1 MVEGSTRIALRDG
14 QVEHLLAQAAVVLQ
28 IRPTAREFHEDPA
41 GTLGDARRDFDQP
54 RLPRARVPFAERV
67 ALKPVVVMPSALSSG
82 EGLGGNFL
90 ARVFWRRIGHDMPQ
104 TDQPVIRRG
113 VQIETK
119 QVGHVAMIA
128 QPVRL

>member
-1 MVEGSTRIALRDG
+1 MRRWFCKIRTLRWIPCYLAESLIGTAQFGRI
-14 QVEHLLAQAAVVLQ
+14 LQ
-28 IRPTAREFHEDPA
+28 F
-41 GTLGDARRDFDQP
+41 TLS
-54 RLPRARVPFAERV
+54 FAERV